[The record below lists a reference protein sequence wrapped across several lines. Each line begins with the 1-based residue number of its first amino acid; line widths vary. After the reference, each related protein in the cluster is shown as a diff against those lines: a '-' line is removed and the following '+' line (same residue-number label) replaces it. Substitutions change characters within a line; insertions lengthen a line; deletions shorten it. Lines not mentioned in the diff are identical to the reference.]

1 MESWICE
8 KMKGLFRKT
17 WFIVL
22 VTAIVTAGAV
32 SGIWLA
38 ISRMSAPT
46 YGGYVAVIK
55 LSGNIAHQRSPISI
69 LGATLTPEDVEE
81 LVEEVEADPYARAVV
96 LYINSPGGSASASEE
111 IYNIL
116 RRLSETR
123 PVVAYISE
131 YGTSG
136 GYYISLAADEIIAS
150 PTSLT
155 GSIGAVSIYFNIQ
168 GLAEK
173 LGVRSEVFKS
183 GRFKDIGSPYREL
196 TDEER
201 RILQSMV
208 NSTAKVFVERVREA
222 RGDKIKDWSEVLTAR
237 PYLGLEARELGLV
250 DDVGD
255 LDKAISEAKRL
266 AGLPEVAPYRWVKH
280 KPPSLLDLLFGGES
294 MRPIGV
300 SFELLYMWPP
310 PSPSLQLCLEGVKS
324 PS

>member
-1 MESWICE
+1 
-8 KMKGLFRKT
+8 MKELFRKT

-22 VTAIVTAGAV
+22 VTAIITAGAV

-38 ISRMSAPT
+38 VSRMSAPT

-55 LSGNIAHQRSPISI
+55 LSGNIAYQKSPISI

-81 LVEEVEADPYARAVV
+81 LVREVEADPYAKAIV

-116 RRLSETR
+116 RRLSEAR
-123 PVVAYISE
+123 PMVAYISE

-150 PTSLT
+150 PTSVT
-155 GSIGAVSIYFNIQ
+155 GSIGAVSIYVNVEGF
-168 GLAEK
+168 AEK
-173 LGVRSEVFKS
+173 LGLRYEIFKS
-183 GRFKDIGSPYREL
+183 GRLKDIGSPLREL

-201 RILQSMV
+201 RVLQSMV
-208 NSTAKVFVERVREA
+208 NSTAKVFLERVREV
-222 RGDKIKDWSEVLTAR
+222 RGDKIRDWSEILTAR
-237 PYLGLEARELGLV
+237 PYLGLEARRLGLV

-255 LDKAISEAKRL
+255 LEKAISEARRL
-266 AGLPEVAPYRWVKH
+266 AGLPETAPYRWVKP
-280 KPPSLLDLLFGGES
+280 KPPSLLDLLLGGES
-294 MRPIGV
+294 MRPLGV

-310 PSPSLQLCLEGVKS
+310 PPLRPFLEEVKS

>member
-1 MESWICE
+1 
-8 KMKGLFRKT
+8 MKELFRKT

-38 ISRMSAPT
+38 VSRMSAPT
-46 YGGYVAVIK
+46 YDGYVAVIK
-55 LSGNIAHQRSPISI
+55 LSGNIAYQKSPISI
-69 LGATLTPEDVEE
+69 LGAILTPEDVEE
-81 LVEEVEADPYARAVV
+81 LVREVEADPYARAVV

-111 IYNIL
+111 IYSIL
-116 RRLSETR
+116 RRLSEAR
-123 PVVAYISE
+123 PMVAYISE

-150 PTSLT
+150 PTSVT
-155 GSIGAVSIYFNIQ
+155 GSIGAVSIYVNVE

-173 LGVRSEVFKS
+173 LGLRYEIFKS
-183 GRFKDIGSPYREL
+183 GRLKDIGSPYREL

-208 NSTAKVFVERVREA
+208 NSTAKVFIERVREV
-222 RGDKIKDWSEVLTAR
+222 RGDKIRDWSEILTAR
-237 PYLGLEARELGLV
+237 PYLGLEAKRLGLV
-250 DDVGD
+250 DDVGG
-255 LDKAISEAKRL
+255 LEKAISEARRL
-266 AGLPEVAPYRWVKH
+266 AGLPETTPYRWVKP

-294 MRPIGV
+294 VRPLGV

-310 PSPSLQLCLEGVKS
+310 PPLRPCLEEVKS

>member
-1 MESWICE
+1 
-8 KMKGLFRKT
+8 MKGLFRKT

-38 ISRMSAPT
+38 VSGMSAPT
-46 YGGYVAVIK
+46 YDGYVAVIK
-55 LSGNIAHQRSPISI
+55 LSGNIAYQKSPISI
-69 LGATLTPEDVEE
+69 LGAILTPEDVEE
-81 LVEEVEADPYARAVV
+81 LVREVEADPYARAVV

-111 IYNIL
+111 IYSIL

-123 PVVAYISE
+123 PMVAYISE

-150 PTSLT
+150 PTSVT
-155 GSIGAVSIYFNIQ
+155 GSIGAVSIYVNVE

-173 LGVRSEVFKS
+173 LGLRYEIFKS
-183 GRFKDIGSPYREL
+183 GRLKDIGSPYREL

-208 NSTAKVFVERVREA
+208 NSTAKVFIERVREV
-222 RGDKIKDWSEVLTAR
+222 RGDKIRDWSEILTAR
-237 PYLGLEARELGLV
+237 PYLGLEAKRLGLV
-250 DDVGD
+250 DDVGG
-255 LDKAISEAKRL
+255 LEKAISEARRL
-266 AGLPEVAPYRWVKH
+266 AGLPEIAPYRWVKP

-294 MRPIGV
+294 VRPLGV
-300 SFELLYMWPP
+300 RFELLYMWPP
-310 PSPSLQLCLEGVKS
+310 PPLRPCLEGVKS

>member
-1 MESWICE
+1 
-8 KMKGLFRKT
+8 MKELFRKN

-22 VTAIVTAGAV
+22 VTVIVTAGAV

-38 ISRMSAPT
+38 VSRMSAPT

-55 LSGNIAHQRSPISI
+55 LSGNIAYQKSPISI

-81 LVEEVEADPYARAVV
+81 LVREVEADPYAKAIV

-116 RRLSETR
+116 RRLSEAR
-123 PVVAYISE
+123 PMVAYISE

-150 PTSLT
+150 PTSVT
-155 GSIGAVSIYFNIQ
+155 GSIGAVSIYVNVEGF
-168 GLAEK
+168 AEK
-173 LGVRSEVFKS
+173 LGLRYEIFKS
-183 GRFKDIGSPYREL
+183 GRLKDIGSPLREL

-201 RILQSMV
+201 RVLQSMV
-208 NSTAKVFVERVREA
+208 NSTAKVFLERVREV
-222 RGDKIKDWSEVLTAR
+222 RGDKIRDWSEILTAR
-237 PYLGLEARELGLV
+237 PYLGLEARRLGLV

-255 LDKAISEAKRL
+255 LEKAISEARRL
-266 AGLPEVAPYRWVKH
+266 AGLPETAPYRWVKP
-280 KPPSLLDLLFGGES
+280 KPPSLLDLLLGGES
-294 MRPIGV
+294 MRPLGV

-310 PSPSLQLCLEGVKS
+310 PSPSIQLLCLEGVKS
-324 PS
+324 LS